1 MVESLRKSENM
12 ISLISIVGL
21 VGVSIYFYQRL
32 EKLDKIISNMCKDIT
47 ILAETLKN
55 VQHNNTDYIVDQISR
70 IRGILIDHK
79 NEIDKLKIQVNRFNE
94 VMTSPISSPS
104 PTEQSSDDIIKRIVD
119 EVDGKNL
126 ELS

>member
-1 MVESLRKSENM
+1 MLSLM
-12 ISLISIVGL
+12 SIVGL

-32 EKLDKIISNMCKDIT
+32 DKLDKVISNICKDIT
-47 ILAETLKN
+47 VLAETLKN

-70 IRGILIDHK
+70 IRGLLIDHK
-79 NEIDKLKIQVNRFNE
+79 NEIDKLKIQINRFNE
-94 VMTSPISSPS
+94 VMTSPPI
-104 PTEQSSDDIIKRIVD
+104 EQSDDVIKRIVD